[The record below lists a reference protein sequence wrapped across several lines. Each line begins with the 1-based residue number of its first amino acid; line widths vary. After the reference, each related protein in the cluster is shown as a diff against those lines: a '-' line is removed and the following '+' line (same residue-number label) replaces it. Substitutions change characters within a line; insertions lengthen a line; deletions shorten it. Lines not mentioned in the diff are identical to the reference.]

1 MVKLLKYFFAKFQIH
16 FILLLVPA
24 FFMLL
29 WHFIDNGLPVS
40 DGGEFFFRSVL
51 LYENFFLEKDN
62 IFESAFRYINDVI
75 ANRGPKPT
83 LFPALGSPFVILG
96 FGDWNITY
104 ALMGIFYVSMITI
117 FAYLFIVEFTGKKYY
132 SALSAIIIGTLPAV
146 FANAIHN
153 LAEIGLIAFL
163 LPAFYFLYKSNYF
176 SIANY
181 SKYFA
186 IFATLAISVRPI
198 QALILLILPILISLW
213 LGKAKNIFT
222 KEQLTTISYLLILF
236 LCILMYVPYLNVFQC
251 CPSRNIWDELFY
263 LHIANGTARSNVDL
277 LNYVYQRLTISF
289 TFLLAIFTIFLI
301 YKKQFKILYKELS
314 FKFKNYENYIL
325 QTFLLIFILNII
337 IWSAS
342 FHAFFNWAFTATF
355 GSLFEIGHWTNPDG
369 SSNQSFMTLLAGNI
383 QGNAFFAFYFTLISV
398 FLLALLNKKI
408 PKPNIYIYV
417 LASALI
423 FPVLSH
429 MSIQTAAVRFMPAI
443 IICMII
449 LFTLLGSFKR
459 YTKLP
464 ILLVLSFV
472 LFKSFVFFDYSL
484 NFQFVKQDFYSFAQN
499 KYASNF
505 PRGFSQDKADPIK
518 DSDLYTLELL
528 TKYHEKYNFKRAYV
542 DGSSKLT
549 GKYGVDQ
556 FKVNNIAKFKKTPF
570 AIGDVDVRK
579 YEKNSYQLAAK
590 YNYDF
595 MFLVNPLVHDDGS
608 QKYKDDLEFYYNC
621 FAVTDPC
628 NISPGSLKSFKM
640 ILDFVRMI
648 NDGSISKTKWELV
661 ETIKHYNYD
670 VFILK
675 LKDNTYIDEK

>member
-1 MVKLLKYFFAKFQIH
+1 MSDFLKSTITKLQTQHL
-16 FILLLVPA
+16 LLLVPA

-40 DGGEFFFRSVL
+40 DGGGFFFRSVL

-62 IFESAFRYINDVI
+62 IFESAFRFIKDLVSH
-75 ANRGPKPT
+75 RSVPH
-83 LFPALGSPFVILG
+83 LFPALGSIFVILG

-146 FANAIHN
+146 FLYTVQNR
-153 LAEIGLIAFL
+153 AEIGLIAFL

-213 LGKAKNIFT
+213 QGKAKNIFT

-236 LCILMYVPYLNVFQC
+236 LCILMYVPYLRTFGE
-251 CPSRNIWDELFY
+251 PLYI
-263 LHIANGTARSNVDL
+263 H
-277 LNYVYQRLTISF
+277 LTISNFPAYNISIVTDIYFKLTIVF

-355 GSLFEIGHWTNPDG
+355 GSLFEVGHWTNPDG

-549 GKYGVDQ
+549 GKYGVDPHKIKSLSL
-556 FKVNNIAKFKKTPF
+556 FKNSSFDLGGYISNNP
-570 AIGDVDVRK
+570 RK
-579 YEKNSYQLAAK
+579 YDENSYKMIANQG
-590 YNYDF
+590 YDF
-595 MFLVNPLVHDDGS
+595 MFLLNPLLHDDGS
-608 QKYKDDLEFYYNC
+608 QKYKDDLEYRHNC

-628 NISPGSLKSFKM
+628 NISTGSLESFKVL
-640 ILDFVRMI
+640 LDFASMI

-675 LKDNTYIDEK
+675 LKSE

>member
-1 MVKLLKYFFAKFQIH
+1 MSDFLKSTITKLQTQHL
-16 FILLLVPA
+16 LLLVPA

-40 DGGEFFFRSVL
+40 DGGGFFFRSVL

-75 ANRGPKPT
+75 ANRGAKPS

-104 ALMGIFYVSMITI
+104 ALMGIFYVSMVTI
-117 FAYLFIVEFTGKKYY
+117 FSYLFIVEFTGKKYY

-146 FANAIHN
+146 FANAISN

-186 IFATLAISVRPI
+186 IFATLAISVRPV

-213 LGKAKNIFT
+213 QGKAKNIFT

-236 LCILMYVPYLNVFQC
+236 LCILMFVPYLRTFGEPLYINLTRHDF
-251 CPSRNIWDELFY
+251 PANNISIVTDIYFK
-263 LHIANGTARSNVDL
+263 
-277 LNYVYQRLTISF
+277 LTIVL
-289 TFLLAIFTIFLI
+289 TFLLAIFTIFLL

-355 GSLFEIGHWTNPDG
+355 GSLFESGHWTNPDG

-383 QGNAFFAFYFTLISV
+383 QGNAFYAFYFTLISI

-408 PKPNIYIYV
+408 PKPNIYLYV
-417 LASALI
+417 LASALLI
-423 FPVLSH
+423 PVLTLFST
-429 MSIQTAAVRFMPAI
+429 QTAYLRFSPTVTI
-443 IICMII
+443 SLVI
-449 LFTLLGSFKR
+449 LLILLGSFKR

-499 KYASNF
+499 KYIPLF
-505 PRGFSQDKADPIK
+505 PLGFSQEIVEPTK
-518 DSDLYTLELL
+518 DVGVYTLELL

-549 GKYGVDQ
+549 GKYGVDPHKIKSLSL
-556 FKVNNIAKFKKTPF
+556 FKNSSFDLGGYISNNP
-570 AIGDVDVRK
+570 RK
-579 YEKNSYQLAAK
+579 YDENSYKMIANQG
-590 YNYDF
+590 YDF
-595 MFLVNPLVHDDGS
+595 MFLLNPLLHDDGS
-608 QKYKDDLEFYYNC
+608 QKYKDDLEYRHNC

-628 NISPGSLKSFKM
+628 NISTGSLESFKVL
-640 ILDFVRMI
+640 LDFTRMI

-675 LKDNTYIDEK
+675 LKSE

>member
-40 DGGEFFFRSVL
+40 DGGGFFFRSVL

-146 FANAIHN
+146 FLYTVQNR
-153 LAEIGLIAFL
+153 AEIGLIAFL

-236 LCILMYVPYLNVFQC
+236 LCILMYVPYLRTFGEPLYMNLT
-251 CPSRNIWDELFY
+251 RNNFP
-263 LHIANGTARSNVDL
+263 ANNISIVTDI
-277 LNYVYQRLTISF
+277 YFKLTIVF

-337 IWSAS
+337 IWALQ
-342 FHAFFNWAFTATF
+342 FHDFFNWAFAAI
-355 GSLFEIGHWTNPDG
+355 IGN
-369 SSNQSFMTLLAGNI
+369 SLAGWKGGGLIAENSNDAFLTILSGSI
-383 QGNAFFAFYFTLISV
+383 QHNAFFAFYFTLISV

-417 LASALI
+417 LASALLI
-423 FPVLSH
+423 PVLTLFST
-429 MSIQTAAVRFMPAI
+429 QTAYLRFVPTVTI
-443 IICMII
+443 SLVIFLI
-449 LFTLLGSFKR
+449 LLGSFKR

-675 LKDNTYIDEK
+675 LKSE

>member
-1 MVKLLKYFFAKFQIH
+1 M
-16 FILLLVPA
+16 
-24 FFMLL
+24 
-29 WHFIDNGLPVS
+29 
-40 DGGEFFFRSVL
+40 
-51 LYENFFLEKDN
+51 
-62 IFESAFRYINDVI
+62 
-75 ANRGPKPT
+75 
-83 LFPALGSPFVILG
+83 
-96 FGDWNITY
+96 
-104 ALMGIFYVSMITI
+104 
-117 FAYLFIVEFTGKKYY
+117 
-132 SALSAIIIGTLPAV
+132 
-146 FANAIHN
+146 
-153 LAEIGLIAFL
+153 
-163 LPAFYFLYKSNYF
+163 
-176 SIANY
+176 
-181 SKYFA
+181 
-186 IFATLAISVRPI
+186 
-198 QALILLILPILISLW
+198 
-213 LGKAKNIFT
+213 
-222 KEQLTTISYLLILF
+222 
-236 LCILMYVPYLNVFQC
+236 
-251 CPSRNIWDELFY
+251 
-263 LHIANGTARSNVDL
+263 
-277 LNYVYQRLTISF
+277 
-289 TFLLAIFTIFLI
+289 
-301 YKKQFKILYKELS
+301 
-314 FKFKNYENYIL
+314 
-325 QTFLLIFILNII
+325 IFILNII
-337 IWSAS
+337 IWALL
-342 FHAFFNWAFTATF
+342 FHNFFYWVFAATF
-355 GSLFEIGHWTNPDG
+355 GTFLDVGIWNLASKNSSENFINLF
-369 SSNQSFMTLLAGNI
+369 LASI
-383 QGNAFFAFYFTLISV
+383 QYNAFYGFYFTFISV
-398 FLLALLNKKI
+398 LLLILLNKKI

-417 LASALI
+417 LASALLI
-423 FPVLSH
+423 PVLTLFST
-429 MSIQTAAVRFMPAI
+429 QTAYYRFVPTVTI
-443 IICMII
+443 SLVIFLI
-449 LFTLLGSFKR
+449 LLGSFKR

-484 NFQFVKQDFYSFAQN
+484 NFHFVKQDFYSFAQN

-675 LKDNTYIDEK
+675 LKSE

>member
-1 MVKLLKYFFAKFQIH
+1 MNEFLKYTVAKLQTQH
-16 FILLLVPA
+16 ILLLVPA

-29 WHFIDNGLPVS
+29 WHIIDNGLPVS
-40 DGGEFFFRSVL
+40 DGGGFFFRSVL

-75 ANRGPKPT
+75 ANRGAKPT
-83 LFPALGSPFVILG
+83 LFPALGTPFLILS
-96 FGDWNITY
+96 FGNWNAAF
-104 ALMGIFYVSMITI
+104 ALMGVFYVSMITI
-117 FAYLFIVEFTGKKYY
+117 FSYLFIVEFTGKKYY

-153 LAEIGLIAFL
+153 LAEIGLISFL

-176 SIANY
+176 SVANN

-186 IFATLAISVRPI
+186 IFATLAISIRPI
-198 QALILLILPILISLW
+198 QALSLILLPILISLW
-213 LGKAKNIFT
+213 QGKTKNIFT
-222 KEQLTTISYLLILF
+222 KEQLTTISYLLVLF
-236 LCILMYVPYLNVFQC
+236 LCILLYVPYLNVFQC
-251 CPSRNIWDELFY
+251 CPSRDIWDELY
-263 LHIANGTARSNVDL
+263 YQHIANGTARSDIDS
-277 LNYVYQRLTISF
+277 LNYVYQRLTIFF
-289 TFLLAIFTIFLI
+289 TLLLVIFSSFLI
-301 YKKQFKILYKELS
+301 YKKQLRFLYKELS

-325 QTFLLIFILNII
+325 QTFLLIFALNTIV
-337 IWSAS
+337 WALQ
-342 FHAFFNWAFTATF
+342 FHDLFNWAFAAIIGNTLTGWKDGGLVADNSNDAFLTILT
-355 GSLFEIGHWTNPDG
+355 GS
-369 SSNQSFMTLLAGNI
+369 I
-383 QGNAFFAFYFTLISV
+383 QHNAFFAFYFILISV

-423 FPVLSH
+423 FPVL
-429 MSIQTAAVRFMPAI
+429 
-443 IICMII
+443 
-449 LFTLLGSFKR
+449 TLLGTQTSAYRFIPFIVISMIIFFILLGGFKR
-459 YTKLP
+459 YAKLP
-464 ILLVLSFV
+464 IFLVLSFV

-505 PRGFSQDKADPIK
+505 PRGFSQDKADPVK

-528 TKYHEKYNFKRAYV
+528 TKYHEKYKFKRAYV

-556 FKVNNIAKFKKTPF
+556 FKVNNIAGFKKTPF
-570 AIGDVDVRK
+570 NIGDVDVRK
-579 YEKNSYQLAAK
+579 YEKNSYQMAADQG
-590 YNYDF
+590 YDF
-595 MFLVNPLVHDDGS
+595 MFLVNPLIHDDGS
-608 QKYKDDLEFYYNC
+608 QKYKDDLQYRHNC

-628 NISPGSLKSFKM
+628 NISTGSLESFKVL
-640 ILDFVRMI
+640 LDFTRMI
-648 NDGSISKTKWELV
+648 NNGTISKTKWELV

-675 LKDNTYIDEK
+675 LKSE

>member
-1 MVKLLKYFFAKFQIH
+1 MSDFLKSTITKLQTQHL
-16 FILLLVPA
+16 LLLVPA

-40 DGGEFFFRSVL
+40 DGGGFFFRSVL

-62 IFESAFRYINDVI
+62 IFESAFRFIKDLVSH
-75 ANRGPKPT
+75 RSVPH
-83 LFPALGSPFVILG
+83 LFPALGSIFVILG

-213 LGKAKNIFT
+213 QGKAKNIFT

-236 LCILMYVPYLNVFQC
+236 LCILMYVPYLRTFGEPLYMNLT
-251 CPSRNIWDELFY
+251 RNNFP
-263 LHIANGTARSNVDL
+263 ANNISIVTDI
-277 LNYVYQRLTISF
+277 YFKLTIVF

-337 IWSAS
+337 IWALQ
-342 FHAFFNWAFTATF
+342 FHDFFNWAFAAI
-355 GSLFEIGHWTNPDG
+355 IGN
-369 SSNQSFMTLLAGNI
+369 SLAGWKDGGLIAENSNDAFLTILSGSI
-383 QGNAFFAFYFTLISV
+383 QHNAFFAFYFTLISV

-417 LASALI
+417 LASALLI
-423 FPVLSH
+423 PVLTLFST
-429 MSIQTAAVRFMPAI
+429 QTAYYRFVPTVTI
-443 IICMII
+443 SLVIFLI
-449 LFTLLGSFKR
+449 LLGSFKR

-549 GKYGVDQ
+549 GKYGVDPHKIKSLSL
-556 FKVNNIAKFKKTPF
+556 FKNSSFDLGGYISNNP
-570 AIGDVDVRK
+570 RK
-579 YEKNSYQLAAK
+579 YDENSYKMIANQG
-590 YNYDF
+590 YDF
-595 MFLVNPLVHDDGS
+595 MFLLNPLLHDDGS
-608 QKYKDDLEFYYNC
+608 QKYKDDLEYRHNC

-628 NISPGSLKSFKM
+628 NISTGSLESFKVL
-640 ILDFVRMI
+640 LDFASMI

-675 LKDNTYIDEK
+675 LKSE

>member
-1 MVKLLKYFFAKFQIH
+1 MSDFLKSTITKLQTQHL
-16 FILLLVPA
+16 LLLVPA

-40 DGGEFFFRSVL
+40 DGGGFFFRSVL

-62 IFESAFRYINDVI
+62 IFESAFRFIKDLVSH
-75 ANRGPKPT
+75 RSVPH
-83 LFPALGSPFVILG
+83 LFPALGSIFVILG

-117 FAYLFIVEFTGKKYY
+117 FAYLFIVEFTEKKYY

-146 FANAIHN
+146 FLYTVQNR
-153 LAEIGLIAFL
+153 AEIGLIAFL

-236 LCILMYVPYLNVFQC
+236 LCILMYVPYLRTFGE
-251 CPSRNIWDELFY
+251 PLYI
-263 LHIANGTARSNVDL
+263 H
-277 LNYVYQRLTISF
+277 LTISNFPAYNISIVTDIYFKLTIVF

-355 GSLFEIGHWTNPDG
+355 GSLFEVGHWTNPDG

-549 GKYGVDQ
+549 GKYGVDPHKIKSLSL
-556 FKVNNIAKFKKTPF
+556 FKNSSFDLGGYISNNP
-570 AIGDVDVRK
+570 RK
-579 YEKNSYQLAAK
+579 YDENSYKMIANQG
-590 YNYDF
+590 YDF
-595 MFLVNPLVHDDGS
+595 MFLLNPLLHDDGS
-608 QKYKDDLEFYYNC
+608 QKYKDDLEYRHNC

-628 NISPGSLKSFKM
+628 NISTGSLESFKVL
-640 ILDFVRMI
+640 LDFASMI

-675 LKDNTYIDEK
+675 LKSE

>member
-1 MVKLLKYFFAKFQIH
+1 M
-16 FILLLVPA
+16 
-24 FFMLL
+24 MS
-29 WHFIDNGLPVS
+29 WHIIDNSLPS
-40 DGGEFFFRSVL
+40 GDGGQFFFGSVT
-51 LYENFFLEKDN
+51 LYENLFLERDN
-62 IFESAFRYINDVI
+62 FFESGARYISDI
-75 ANRGPKPT
+75 ICCRGIKPS

-186 IFATLAISVRPI
+186 IFATLAISIRPI

-213 LGKAKNIFT
+213 QGKAKNIFT

-236 LCILMYVPYLNVFQC
+236 LCILMYVPYLRTFGEPLYMNLT
-251 CPSRNIWDELFY
+251 RNNFP
-263 LHIANGTARSNVDL
+263 ANNISIVTDI
-277 LNYVYQRLTISF
+277 YFKLTIVF

-337 IWSAS
+337 IWALL
-342 FHAFFNWAFTATF
+342 FHNFFYWVFAATF
-355 GSLFEIGHWTNPDG
+355 GTFLDVGIWNLASKNSSENFINLF
-369 SSNQSFMTLLAGNI
+369 LASI
-383 QGNAFFAFYFTLISV
+383 QYNAFYGFYFTFISV
-398 FLLALLNKKI
+398 LLLILLNKKI

-423 FPVLSH
+423 FPVLTLLGT
-429 MSIQTAAVRFMPAI
+429 QTSAYRFIPFI
-443 IICMII
+443 VISMII
-449 LFTLLGSFKR
+449 FLILLGSFKR

-484 NFQFVKQDFYSFAQN
+484 NFQFVKQDFYSFAKN
-499 KYASNF
+499 KYIPLF
-505 PRGFSQDKADPIK
+505 PLGFSQETVEPTK
-518 DSDLYTLELL
+518 DVGVYTLELL

>member
-75 ANRGPKPT
+75 ANRGAKPS

-146 FANAIHN
+146 FLYTVQNR
-153 LAEIGLIAFL
+153 AEIGLIAFL

-236 LCILMYVPYLNVFQC
+236 LCILMYVPYLRTFGEPLYMNLT
-251 CPSRNIWDELFY
+251 RNNFP
-263 LHIANGTARSNVDL
+263 ANNISIVTDI
-277 LNYVYQRLTISF
+277 YFKLTIVF

-337 IWSAS
+337 IWALQ
-342 FHAFFNWAFTATF
+342 FHDFFNWAFAAI
-355 GSLFEIGHWTNPDG
+355 IGN
-369 SSNQSFMTLLAGNI
+369 SLAGWKGGGLIAENSNDAFLTILSGSI
-383 QGNAFFAFYFTLISV
+383 QHNAFFAFYFTLISV

-417 LASALI
+417 LASALLI
-423 FPVLSH
+423 PVLTLFST
-429 MSIQTAAVRFMPAI
+429 QTAYYRFVPTVTI
-443 IICMII
+443 SLVIFLI
-449 LFTLLGSFKR
+449 LLGSFKR

>member
-75 ANRGPKPT
+75 ANRGAKPT

-117 FAYLFIVEFTGKKYY
+117 FAYLFIVEFTEKKYY

-153 LAEIGLIAFL
+153 FAEIGLIAFL

-236 LCILMYVPYLNVFQC
+236 LCILMYVPYLRTFGEPLYMNLT
-251 CPSRNIWDELFY
+251 RNNFP
-263 LHIANGTARSNVDL
+263 ANNISIVTDI
-277 LNYVYQRLTISF
+277 YFKLTIVF

-355 GSLFEIGHWTNPDG
+355 GSLFEVGHWTNPDG

-443 IICMII
+443 IICMLI

-464 ILLVLSFV
+464 VLLVLSFV

>member
-146 FANAIHN
+146 FANAISN

-222 KEQLTTISYLLILF
+222 KEQLTAISYLLILF
-236 LCILMYVPYLNVFQC
+236 LCILMYVPYLRTFGEPLYMNLT
-251 CPSRNIWDELFY
+251 RNNFP
-263 LHIANGTARSNVDL
+263 ANNISIVTDI
-277 LNYVYQRLTISF
+277 YFKLTIVF

-337 IWSAS
+337 IWALQ
-342 FHAFFNWAFTATF
+342 FHDFFNWAFAAI
-355 GSLFEIGHWTNPDG
+355 IGN
-369 SSNQSFMTLLAGNI
+369 SLAGWKGGGLIAENSNDAFLTILSGSI
-383 QGNAFFAFYFTLISV
+383 QYNAFFAFYFTLISV

-417 LASALI
+417 LASALLI
-423 FPVLSH
+423 PVLTLFST
-429 MSIQTAAVRFMPAI
+429 QTAYLRFVPTVTI
-443 IICMII
+443 SLVIFLI
-449 LFTLLGSFKR
+449 LLGSFKR

-484 NFQFVKQDFYSFAQN
+484 NFQFVKQDFYSFAKN
-499 KYASNF
+499 KYIPLF
-505 PRGFSQDKADPIK
+505 PLGFSQETVEPTK
-518 DSDLYTLELL
+518 DVGVYTLELL

-640 ILDFVRMI
+640 ILDFARMI

-675 LKDNTYIDEK
+675 LKSE

>member
-1 MVKLLKYFFAKFQIH
+1 MSDFLKSTITKLQTQHL
-16 FILLLVPA
+16 LLLVPA

-40 DGGEFFFRSVL
+40 DGGGFFFRSVL

-117 FAYLFIVEFTGKKYY
+117 FAYLFIVEFTEKKYY

-153 LAEIGLIAFL
+153 FAEIGLIAFL

-186 IFATLAISVRPI
+186 IFATLAISARPI

-236 LCILMYVPYLNVFQC
+236 LCILMYVPYLRTFGEPLYMNLT
-251 CPSRNIWDELFY
+251 RNNFP
-263 LHIANGTARSNVDL
+263 ANNISIVTDI
-277 LNYVYQRLTISF
+277 YFKLTIVF

-337 IWSAS
+337 IWALQ
-342 FHAFFNWAFTATF
+342 FHDFFNWAFAAI
-355 GSLFEIGHWTNPDG
+355 IGN
-369 SSNQSFMTLLAGNI
+369 SLAGWKGGGLIAENSNDAFLTILSGSI
-383 QGNAFFAFYFTLISV
+383 QHNAFFAFYFTLISV

-417 LASALI
+417 LASALLI
-423 FPVLSH
+423 PVLTLFST
-429 MSIQTAAVRFMPAI
+429 QTAYLRFVPTVTI
-443 IICMII
+443 SLVIFLI
-449 LFTLLGSFKR
+449 LLGSFKR

-549 GKYGVDQ
+549 GKYGVDPHKIKSLSL
-556 FKVNNIAKFKKTPF
+556 FKNSSFDLGGYISNNP
-570 AIGDVDVRK
+570 RK
-579 YEKNSYQLAAK
+579 YDENSYKMIANQG
-590 YNYDF
+590 YDF
-595 MFLVNPLVHDDGS
+595 MFLLNPLLHDDGS
-608 QKYKDDLEFYYNC
+608 QKYKDDLEYRHNC

-628 NISPGSLKSFKM
+628 NISTGSLESFKVL
-640 ILDFVRMI
+640 LDFASMI

-675 LKDNTYIDEK
+675 LKSE

>member
-1 MVKLLKYFFAKFQIH
+1 MSDFLKSTITKLQTQHL
-16 FILLLVPA
+16 LLLVPA

-40 DGGEFFFRSVL
+40 DGGGFFFRSVL

-62 IFESAFRYINDVI
+62 IFESAFRFIKDLVSH
-75 ANRGPKPT
+75 RSVPH
-83 LFPALGSPFVILG
+83 LFPALGSIFVILG

-146 FANAIHN
+146 FLYTVQNR
-153 LAEIGLIAFL
+153 AEIGLIAFL

-236 LCILMYVPYLNVFQC
+236 LCILMYVPYLRTFGE
-251 CPSRNIWDELFY
+251 PLYI
-263 LHIANGTARSNVDL
+263 H
-277 LNYVYQRLTISF
+277 LTISNFPAYNISIVTDIYFKLTIVF

-355 GSLFEIGHWTNPDG
+355 GSLFEVGHWTNPDG

-549 GKYGVDQ
+549 GKYGVDPHKIKSLSL
-556 FKVNNIAKFKKTPF
+556 FKNSSFDLGGYISNNP
-570 AIGDVDVRK
+570 RK
-579 YEKNSYQLAAK
+579 YDENSYKMIANQG
-590 YNYDF
+590 YDF
-595 MFLVNPLVHDDGS
+595 MFLLNPLLHDDGS
-608 QKYKDDLEFYYNC
+608 QKYKDDLEYRHNC

-628 NISPGSLKSFKM
+628 NISTGSLESFKVL
-640 ILDFVRMI
+640 LDFASMI

-675 LKDNTYIDEK
+675 LKSE

>member
-40 DGGEFFFRSVL
+40 DGGGFFFRSVL

-117 FAYLFIVEFTGKKYY
+117 FAYLFIVEFTEKKYY

-153 LAEIGLIAFL
+153 FAEIGLIAFL

-186 IFATLAISVRPI
+186 IFATLAISARPI

-236 LCILMYVPYLNVFQC
+236 LCILMYVPYLRTFGEPLYMNLT
-251 CPSRNIWDELFY
+251 RNNFP
-263 LHIANGTARSNVDL
+263 ANNISIVTDI
-277 LNYVYQRLTISF
+277 YFKLTIVF

-337 IWSAS
+337 IWALQ
-342 FHAFFNWAFTATF
+342 FHDFFNWAFAAI
-355 GSLFEIGHWTNPDG
+355 IGN
-369 SSNQSFMTLLAGNI
+369 SLAGWKGGGLIAENSNDAFLTILSGSI
-383 QGNAFFAFYFTLISV
+383 QHNAFFAFYFTLISV

-417 LASALI
+417 LASALLI
-423 FPVLSH
+423 PVLTLFST
-429 MSIQTAAVRFMPAI
+429 QTAYLRFVPTVTI
-443 IICMII
+443 SLVIFLI
-449 LFTLLGSFKR
+449 LLGSFKR

-484 NFQFVKQDFYSFAQN
+484 NFQFVKQDFYSFAKN
-499 KYASNF
+499 KYIPLF
-505 PRGFSQDKADPIK
+505 PLGFSQETVEPTK
-518 DSDLYTLELL
+518 DVGVYTLELL

-595 MFLVNPLVHDDGS
+595 MFLANPLVHDDGS